1 MNLFL
6 QEATVKV
13 GIHNVNSSYERDYLR
28 AAAEVSTRHCS
39 SREGKAKNQE
49 GRRAGKR
56 AQDEP

>member
-1 MNLFL
+1 M
-6 QEATVKV
+6 KV

-28 AAAEVSTRHCS
+28 AATEVSTRHCS